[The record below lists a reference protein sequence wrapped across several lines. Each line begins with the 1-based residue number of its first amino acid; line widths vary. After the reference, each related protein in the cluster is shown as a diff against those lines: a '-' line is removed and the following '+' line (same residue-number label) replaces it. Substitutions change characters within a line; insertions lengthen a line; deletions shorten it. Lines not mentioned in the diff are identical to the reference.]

1 MYIWVILAT
10 FLAVLA
16 SYTLSP
22 RADIRQ
28 ITVEPLAEAAV
39 EKLVTK
45 HKAARDYVKY
55 RKKPYVSNPPNVE
68 YSPGVI
74 ADEDL
79 DSYIAF
85 GHYNDPAYISQ
96 IFCMNEDM
104 TVSYG
109 EQAQCSVR
117 RNKKMLVTY
126 GVIPTRWIN
135 QATELEEPNVDFM
148 NALRNTVEGGTMFG
162 YTAPVLAGTSTDK
175 NISGSSVRIIDRDRA
190 DIYVPS
196 AVVEDATFK
205 EVCDLS
211 KGWVCLVYL
220 SSV

>member
-79 DSYIAF
+79 DR
-85 GHYNDPAYISQ
+85 Q

-117 RNKKMLVTY
+117 KNKKMLVTY